1 MSDVVLSAGMGMPLA
16 VGEDRDQFVSQGS
29 VVLGYVRVSC
39 SSCVVKGPCVLK
51 LSFFR
56 IPCLSDFS
64 SWRWWCEITT
74 NSYSEYFWSM
84 FPPPAV
90 LSTTGVDQ
98 GNSKYMN
105 ETQTTWKL
113 SDGTTVLSFGQF
125 SNAKAMSWVL
135 YREHATVSVLFCL

>member
-1 MSDVVLSAGMGMPLA
+1 
-16 VGEDRDQFVSQGS
+16 
-29 VVLGYVRVSC
+29 
-39 SSCVVKGPCVLK
+39 
-51 LSFFR
+51 
-56 IPCLSDFS
+56 
-64 SWRWWCEITT
+64 
-74 NSYSEYFWSM
+74 M